1 MIQWLFQ
8 PTPSSSLYPLFNPQ
22 VVRAPP
28 VDRRGQERVIRV
40 LPTFPSTA
48 SMQNDLGFGEERER
62 ITVVLA
68 RDGVSHGENIYI
80 YQQTHATT
88 GDYPPTTRLSL
99 FHGWNVVHG
108 WRAIEGGGLER
119 CDSEAFCEKDASR
132 RASVS
137 VPVPS

>member
-1 MIQWLFQ
+1 MTEKRGIHVGDRE
-8 PTPSSSLYPLFNPQ
+8 SS
-22 VVRAPP
+22 
-28 VDRRGQERVIRV
+28 
-40 LPTFPSTA
+40 T
-48 SMQNDLGFGEERER
+48 RER
-62 ITVVLA
+62 GGALVLVT
-68 RDGVSHGENIYI
+68 RGRCVGNY
-80 YQQTHATT
+80 
-88 GDYPPTTRLSL
+88 RLSL